1 MNKKLVYSLALLLSM
16 VVFAPSCGDSDPCK
30 DVVCGDNGSCFEG
43 VCVCNVGYEGTG
55 CDEEWATKF
64 LGSYTGTDGCGGA
77 LTKPVS
83 ITRLSVSTV
92 RITNFG
98 GFDSYVDAELSL
110 ESSSSTS
117 AEVISLNNYIDPGQ
131 RKFSG
136 TGKISGNTINMNYVV
151 TYSDNSTEN
160 CTFIISK

>member
-1 MNKKLVYSLALLLSM
+1 MNKRLVFSLAFLLSM
-16 VVFAPSCGDSDPCK
+16 TVFITACGDSDPCK
-30 DVVCGDNGSCFEG
+30 DVDCGANGTCFEG
-43 VCVCNVGYEGTG
+43 VCVCDVGFEGAG
-55 CDEEWATKF
+55 CLEEWVTKF

-77 LTKPVS
+77 LTQPVN
-83 ITRLSVSTV
+83 ITKLSNSTV

-98 GFDSYVDAELSL
+98 GFASYVDAEVSL
-110 ESSSSTS
+110 ENSGSSS
-117 AEVISLNNYIDPGQ
+117 AEVISLNNFIDPAQ

-136 TGKISGNTINMNYVV
+136 TGKISGNTINMTYIV

>member
-1 MNKKLVYSLALLLSM
+1 MNKKLVYSFALLLSM
-16 VVFAPSCGDSDPCK
+16 VVFAPSCGDTDPCK
-30 DVVCGDNGSCFEG
+30 DVACGANGTCFEG

-55 CDEEWATKF
+55 CDVEWVTKF

-83 ITRLSVSTV
+83 ITRQSLSTV

-98 GFDSYVDAELSL
+98 GFDSYVDAEISL
-110 ESSSSTS
+110 ENSSSTS
-117 AEVISLNNYIDPGQ
+117 AQVISLNNFVDPAQ

-136 TGKISGNTINMNYVV
+136 TGKISGNTINMSYVV